1 VDLEAE
7 LISAL
12 SDLKRERRKN
22 KSLKEE
28 LIKLKEG
35 SQNPNKNSEEV
46 QQIIINLKV
55 QLEEAKVI
63 EETLK
68 NSWKKRRK

>member
-1 VDLEAE
+1 
-7 LISAL
+7 
-12 SDLKRERRKN
+12 
-22 KSLKEE
+22 

-35 SQNPNKNSEEV
+35 FQNPNKNSEEV
-46 QQIIINLKV
+46 QQIIINLRF

-68 NSWKKRRK
+68 NQLKEN